1 MGVTMGKNVTPDWAL
16 TVSTEKDVAHMREK
30 CRSLVRRR
38 AAIAAGVGAVP
49 IPGVEVMSDV
59 SLFALMVDDINKSFG
74 LTEAQIGR
82 MQPKFR
88 TMAYQAA
95 ASAGGALVGKLITKE
110 LILQILKR
118 TGMKMAARSASKI
131 VPIAGQLASAAIGF
145 AVFRQ
150 MGYQHVEA
158 CAKVAQEL
166 LNAKTVS

>member
-1 MGVTMGKNVTPDWAL
+1 MGKNVTPDWSLVVTSAK
-16 TVSTEKDVAHMREK
+16 EVAHVREK

-59 SLFALMVDDINKSFG
+59 SLFALMVEDINKSFG

-88 TMAYQAA
+88 TMAYSAA

-110 LILQILKR
+110 VVLALLKR
-118 TGMKMAARSASKI
+118 AGMKMAARSASKI
-131 VPIAGQLASAAIGF
+131 VPIAGQIASAAIGF

-166 LNAKTVS
+166 LNAKNVTPA

>member
-1 MGVTMGKNVTPDWAL
+1 MGKNVTPDWSL
-16 TVSTEKDVAHMREK
+16 VLSSEKEVAHVREK

-59 SLFALMVDDINKSFG
+59 SLFALMVEDINKSFG

-82 MQPKFR
+82 LQPKFR
-88 TMAYQAA
+88 TLAYRAA

-110 LILQILKR
+110 LVIQLLKK
-118 TGMKMAARSASKI
+118 TGLKMATRSASKL
-131 VPIAGQLASAAIGF
+131 VPIAGQIASAAIGF

-166 LNAKTVS
+166 VDAKTVD

>member
-1 MGVTMGKNVTPDWAL
+1 VN
-16 TVSTEKDVAHMREK
+16 TEKEVAHVREK

-38 AAIAAGVGAVP
+38 AAIAAGVGAIP

-88 TMAYQAA
+88 TMAYAAA
-95 ASAGGALVGKLITKE
+95 ASAGGALVGKLITKD
-110 LILQILKR
+110 LVIGLLKR
-118 TGMKMAARSASKI
+118 SGLKLAARSAGKI
-131 VPIAGQLASAAIGF
+131 VPIAGQIASAAIGF

-166 LNAKTVS
+166 LKAKTVA